1 MNGKEKS
8 ARLPLMVSVPGPAT
22 IRFSLTVLVLANLL
36 PLGGVVFFGWSV
48 FQVMALFWLENV
60 IVGAYNLLR
69 MATQM
74 LKGQFAIIV
83 LMAFF
88 TVHYGMFCAVHGLF
102 VMGIF
107 GHDQPIPGGK
117 IQASPLAA
125 FTLMEQMIALDATYF
140 WAAIGLVASHGV
152 SFLVNFL
159 GSGEWKRVD
168 AGTLMFAPYK
178 RVVILHL
185 TILAGAGAIALLGAP
200 IWGLVVLVIIKT
212 VVDAWSHLAERRR
225 LAGADAPNGPVAP

>member
-1 MNGKEKS
+1 M
-8 ARLPLMVSVPGPAT
+8 LPSPQKPAT
-22 IRFSLTVLVLANLL
+22 PVLVSLALL
-36 PLGGVVFFGWSV
+36 VGANMVPLFGVMFLGWSV
-48 FQVMALFWLENV
+48 FMVMALFWLENV

-74 LKGQFAIIV
+74 LKGQFAVIV

-88 TVHYGMFCAVHGLF
+88 TVHYGMFTAVHGLF

-117 IQASPLAA
+117 IEASPLAA
-125 FTLMEQMIALDATYF
+125 FTLMERMIEADPAYW
-140 WAAIGLVASHGV
+140 WAAAGLIASHGV

-168 AGTLMFAPYK
+168 VGTLMFAPYK
-178 RVVILHL
+178 RVVVLHL

-200 IWGLVVLVIIKT
+200 VWGLVVLVIIKT
-212 VVDAWSHLAERRR
+212 VVDAWSHLRERAR
-225 LAGADAPNGPVAP
+225 LGGGDAPSGPVAP

>member
-1 MNGKEKS
+1 MI
-8 ARLPLMVSVPGPAT
+8 SVPGPST
-22 IRFSLTVLVLANLL
+22 ISFSLAMLVLANLL
-36 PLGGVVFFGWSV
+36 PLGGVVFLGWSV

-60 IVGAYNLLR
+60 IVGAFNLLR

-74 LKGQFAIIV
+74 LKGQFGIIV

-107 GHDQPIPGGK
+107 GHDQPIGAGK
-117 IQASPLAA
+117 MNASPFGA
-125 FTLMEQMIALDATYF
+125 FTVMERMIEADPTYW
-140 WAAIGLVASHGV
+140 WAAVGLVASHGV
-152 SFLVNFL
+152 SFLLNFMI
-159 GSGEWKRVD
+159 GGEWKRVD

-212 VVDAWSHLAERRR
+212 LVDAWSHLAERKR
-225 LAGADAPNGPVAP
+225 LAGAHAPSGPVAP